1 MPRELASKLKLLKE
15 RTSILRR
22 IEACCYYLYRYNIHE
37 SNLQIQLQALG
48 SNFQEN
54 IFNMR
59 DYLQRL
65 TLAERL
71 LLNDITTVVK
81 LILMSATN
89 AVSER
94 SFSAMHRIKTY
105 LRSAMRQEQLN
116 NLMISHV
123 HKKFTDELD
132 LVQVA
137 NTFLRANERR

>member
-1 MPRELASKLKLLKE
+1 
-15 RTSILRR
+15 
-22 IEACCYYLYRYNIHE
+22 
-37 SNLQIQLQALG
+37 
-48 SNFQEN
+48 
-54 IFNMR
+54 MR